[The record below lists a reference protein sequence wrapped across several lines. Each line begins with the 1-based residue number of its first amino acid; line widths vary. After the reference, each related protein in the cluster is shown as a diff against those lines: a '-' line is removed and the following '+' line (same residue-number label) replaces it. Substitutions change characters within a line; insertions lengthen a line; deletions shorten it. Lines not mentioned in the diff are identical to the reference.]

1 MERGAEIAMYRKY
14 HNRECT
20 CDGLKFDSYKEK
32 AYYEELKLLQR
43 AGAVKQIETQVKYVL
58 QEAFK
63 YMGKTERAIT
73 YIADFRVTYTD
84 GHIEIVDVKGFKT
97 DVYKLKRK
105 MLLKQLAGSGAEAQ
119 FKEV

>member
-1 MERGAEIAMYRKY
+1 MMYRKY
-14 HNRECT
+14 HNQKCT
-20 CDGLKFDSYKEK
+20 CDGLTFDSYKEK

-43 AGAVKQIETQVKYVL
+43 AGVVKRIETQVKYVL
-58 QEAFK
+58 QDAFK

-105 MLLKQLAGSGAEAQ
+105 ILLKQLADSGGEVQ